1 MLRDIT
7 LGQYYQTESVI
18 HRLDPRVKLVGTICY
33 IISLFI
39 VNNVWGYLVAAL
51 FLTAMIKLSNVP
63 FKFMVKGMKAI
74 LFLLLITVIF
84 NMFLTPGEA
93 LISFWKLTITKEG
106 LRLAVMMAIRLSFLI
121 VGSSV
126 MTLTTTPNNLTD
138 GMEKLMNPL
147 RKIKVPVHEIAMMMS
162 IALRFI
168 PILLEETDKI
178 MKAQIARG
186 ADFESG
192 NIIKKAK
199 AMVPLLVPLFIS
211 AFRRANDLAM
221 AMEARC
227 YRGGDGRT
235 KMKPLVYKKEDRIG
249 YAVLVFY
256 LVVCLS
262 VGKMAE
268 ILIGIILGIMMIG

>member
-18 HRLDPRVKLVGTICY
+18 HRLDPRVKLGGTLLF
-33 IISLFI
+33 IISLFFFQ
-39 VNNVWGYLVAAL
+39 NYLGYAVAAL
-51 FLTAMIKLSNVP
+51 FLALVIRLSKVP
-63 FKFMVKGMKAI
+63 FKFMVRGMKSI
-74 LFLLLITVIF
+74 IFLLLLTVVF
-84 NMFLTPGEA
+84 NLFLTPGTP
-93 LISFWKLTITKEG
+93 LITLWKLTITQEG
-106 LRLAVMMAIRLSFLI
+106 LKLALTMAIRLVMLI
-121 VGSSV
+121 IGSSI

-138 GMEKLMNPL
+138 GMEKMMRPL
-147 RKIKVPVHEIAMMMS
+147 RVFKVPVHEVAMMMS

-192 NIIKKAK
+192 NLIKRAK
-199 AMVPLLVPLFIS
+199 ALVPLLVPLFIS

-235 KMKPLVYKKEDRIG
+235 KMKPLVYKRRDLLAYGGIM
-249 YAVLVFY
+249 LY
-256 LVVCLS
+256 LVISIV
-262 VGKMAE
+262 
-268 ILIGIILGIMMIG
+268 IGRL

>member
-7 LGQYYQTESVI
+7 LGQYYQAESII
-18 HRLDPRVKLVGTICY
+18 HKLDPRVKLGGTL
-33 IISLFI
+33 LFI
-39 VNNVWGYLVAAL
+39 VSLFFFENYLGYVAAAL
-51 FLTAMIKLSNVP
+51 FLALVIKMSTVP
-63 FKFMVKGMKAI
+63 FKFMVRGMRSM
-74 LFLLLITVIF
+74 LLLLLLTVVF
-84 NMFLTPGEA
+84 NLFLTPGTP
-93 LISFWKLTITKEG
+93 LVSLWKLHITVEG
-106 LRLAVMMAIRLSFLI
+106 LDLALTMAIRLVLLI
-121 VGSSV
+121 IGSSI

-138 GMEKLMNPL
+138 GMEKMMRPL
-147 RKIKVPVHEIAMMMS
+147 RVFKVPVHEVAMMMS

-192 NIIKKAK
+192 NLINRAK

-235 KMKPLVYKKEDRIG
+235 KMKPLVYQNRDYLA
-249 YAVLVFY
+249 YAVIAVY
-256 LVVCLS
+256 LIVS
-262 VGKMAE
+262 ITAGR
-268 ILIGIILGIMMIG
+268 IF